1 MYLKSKS
8 SCSLLNKINSENQY
22 EKMCAQFFLICRLLN
37 TNAFCRNTN
46 FSQMSVDWTDSAV
59 KRIEKREY
67 EKRSRFMSCTPRVH
81 RDRNNHDVLVT
92 HTDGGRRTNICVTC
106 FSFSGKIRVAC
117 AQGHGGTGLIFCNK
131 HRIIGTGTTQSA
143 APTVPTADIAIVPE
157 AALVNKIPPIQ
168 YERLRKIV
176 TAGVFYKMI
185 MFRDEEYGKT
195 IMKEDGYPVHV
206 FPSGHTE
213 PLCAAC
219 LCFSQV
225 VRPVYREVS
234 EGFCY
239 RHYNEKQKSG
249 AVWPSEDVHE
259 GASYVQ
265 SLRVELSSPPTTKA
279 FLALSSFP
287 RTNFIKSHVFKDHPF
302 KYKMEMKRVRKIARR
317 LQVGGAPVR
326 TDRISPN
333 SCPYIHRNGE
343 LKQWDGITS
352 TRICEECYSKKNVM
366 RLTKGGLSRL
376 CGAHTK

>member
-1 MYLKSKS
+1 M
-8 SCSLLNKINSENQY
+8 CVRGIQY
-22 EKMCAQFFLICRLLN
+22 SWPQNLIRL
-37 TNAFCRNTN
+37 
-46 FSQMSVDWTDSAV
+46 MSVDWISIAV
-59 KRIEKREY
+59 DRIERREY
-67 EKRSRFMSCTPRVH
+67 EKRSRFMLCTPRVH
-81 RDRNNHDVLVT
+81 HDRNNHDVIVAR
-92 HTDGGRRTNICVTC
+92 TDGGRRTNICVTC
-106 FSFSGKIRVAC
+106 FTFSGKIRVAC
-117 AQGHGGTGLIFCNK
+117 AQGQGATGLICCHK
-131 HRIIGTGTTQSA
+131 HRNANTVNISTSA
-143 APTVPTADIAIVPE
+143 ANTVPAAEIVSTEQNVKTDIALMNILPPLQFQRLQEIVSTK
-157 AALVNKIPPIQ
+157 VFH
-168 YERLRKIV
+168 KIV
-176 TAGVFYKMI
+176 
-185 MFRDEEYGKT
+185 MFRDEEFGET
-195 IMKEDGYPVHV
+195 MLQENGFPVHV
-206 FPSGHTE
+206 FPSGYIE

-259 GASYVQ
+259 GTSYVQ